1 MSFLNVAAPEMVS
14 VSGSVKG
21 EDDSQ
26 VMINMSPLGSLG
38 FVHSA
43 GKQIAI
49 ERGQTGDNGP
59 LLTCC

>member
-1 MSFLNVAAPEMVS
+1 MSCLIVAAPEMVS
-14 VSGSVKG
+14 VSGQVLG
-21 EDDSQ
+21 EEGSQ
-26 VMINMSPLGSLG
+26 VMLNLSPLGSLG

-49 ERGQTGDNGP
+49 ERGQTGDNSP